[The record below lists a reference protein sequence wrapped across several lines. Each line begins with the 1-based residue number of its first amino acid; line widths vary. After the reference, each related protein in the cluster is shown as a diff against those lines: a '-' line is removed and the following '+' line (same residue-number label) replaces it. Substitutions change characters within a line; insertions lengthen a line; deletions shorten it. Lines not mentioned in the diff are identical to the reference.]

1 MNGKRELA
9 TLHRANVTGWF
20 TMSKAAVAGWAAPK
34 AFGAAAADPLSVVGH
49 HRRGEGEAATDGD
62 AVALGMAGADAATEG
77 VGDGVGLANKSSHTQ
92 RSPE

>member
-34 AFGAAAADPLSVVGH
+34 AFGAAAADPYRSWAIIDEEKVRQPPMAMRWHLEWPALTPRPKAS
-49 HRRGEGEAATDGD
+49 AT
-62 AVALGMAGADAATEG
+62 
-77 VGDGVGLANKSSHTQ
+77 GLA
-92 RSPE
+92 